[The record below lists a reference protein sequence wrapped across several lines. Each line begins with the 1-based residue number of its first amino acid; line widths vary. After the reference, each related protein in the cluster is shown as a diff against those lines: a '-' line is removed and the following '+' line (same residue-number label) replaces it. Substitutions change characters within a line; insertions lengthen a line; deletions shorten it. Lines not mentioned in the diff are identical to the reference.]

1 MVDEIKIS
9 WKPLFL
15 AMFILGLALTATV
28 ITQMSYGQHSKP
40 THTINRKIKQAVFS
54 TNPAD
59 NKLFQ
64 AAASGDLKQVQQ
76 LTQNR
81 SDVDVVATGT
91 PLMQAAYYG
100 HLEVVKFL
108 ITKGAN
114 ISTNT
119 PFGTPLIY
127 AVKGEH
133 LEIVNFF
140 LEKGV
145 DVNFRGG
152 AERETALRVGCA
164 NGNILIV
171 KALLAAGADPTL
183 QLSDSCPSILGEAA
197 FLGHSEI
204 VKLLLQ
210 TGSDVNTTCFMG
222 WTPLMDAARGGKL
235 NTVQLLI
242 RAGANVNAQDR
253 DGKTALWWALELN
266 HRQIAK
272 TLRAAGAVK

>member
-1 MVDEIKIS
+1 MLDTKKVP
-9 WKPLFL
+9 WKPQFMAQLT
-15 AMFILGLALTATV
+15 LGLTIMSVALIQV
-28 ITQMSYGQHSKP
+28 SYGQHSKSA
-40 THTINRKIKQAVFS
+40 HTTNRKIKQAVFS
-54 TNPAD
+54 TNPTD

-64 AAASGDLKQVQQ
+64 AAALGDLKLIQQ

-81 SDVDVVATGT
+81 PNVDVVATGT

-100 HLEVVKFL
+100 HLDVVKFL

-114 ISTNT
+114 ISANT

-127 AVKGEH
+127 AVKGGH
-133 LEIVNFF
+133 LEIVKFF

-164 NGNILIV
+164 RGYILIV
-171 KALLAAGADPTL
+171 KTLLAAGADPTL
-183 QLSDSCPSILGEAA
+183 QLSDRCPSILGEAA

-204 VKLLLQ
+204 VNLLLQ
-210 TGSDVNTTCFMG
+210 AGSDANTKCFMG
-222 WTPLMDAARGGKL
+222 WTPLMDAARGGQL